1 MTGSLDQT
9 VRLWDT
15 NGMQEAFTL
24 DKKNNYDPKKVQLR
38 AAPRSRPVSLSLSHA
53 AAAAAVSALRSAFV
67 ELK

>member
-38 AAPRSRPVSLSLSHA
+38 AAQSPRLSLSLSC
-53 AAAAAVSALRSAFV
+53 SGRRLRTPLCFR
-67 ELK
+67 